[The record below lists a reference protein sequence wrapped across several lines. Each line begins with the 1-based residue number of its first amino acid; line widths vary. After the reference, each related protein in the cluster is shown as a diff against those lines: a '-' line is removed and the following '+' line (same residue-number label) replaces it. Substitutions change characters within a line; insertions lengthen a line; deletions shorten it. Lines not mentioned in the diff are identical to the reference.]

1 MALTFT
7 IDGPTNTIRFDGTP
21 DPDGVCWYA
30 TVTGWDGPPLT
41 TQLTAR
47 PGDHGAFR
55 GPSYYN
61 SRPLTVAGHCRCPD
75 VTAVRAARDKL
86 DALTPIGADIWIT
99 SAEQKSV
106 IAQLAGALLKAS
118 VNEQT
123 LTFSIPL
130 EAALPYKFGPEVQTS
145 IPMLDSVSVGA
156 PQIWH
161 FPLRLYQES
170 GQMLANPGTQHA
182 RPTVT
187 YWGPCTNPYST
198 NADTGITDQYELF
211 LPAGEFLT
219 VDHDL
224 GSALL
229 NGVAPRRN
237 TRVPGTRPWVIDPQS
252 AQTIS
257 AGAVQVGTGSRV
269 DIEFYPTYL

>member
-1 MALTFT
+1 VALTFT

-55 GPSYYN
+55 GPSNFN
-61 SRPLTVAGHCRCPD
+61 SRPLTVAGHARCPD
-75 VTAVRAARDKL
+75 TAAVREARDKL
-86 DALTPIGADIWIT
+86 DLLVPIGEDVWVT

-130 EAALPYKFGPEVQTS
+130 EAALPYKFGPEQEIDV
-145 IPMLDSVSVGA
+145 PMLDSLSVGA
-156 PQIWH
+156 GQNWL
-161 FPLRLYQES
+161 FPLALYQES
-170 GQMLANPGTQHA
+170 GQLLANPGTMPA
-182 RPTVT
+182 RPTIT
-187 YWGPCTNPYST
+187 YYGPCNQPYST
-198 NADTGITDQYELF
+198 NADTGVTDSYDLF
-211 LPAGEFLT
+211 IATGDFLV

-229 NGVAPRRN
+229 NGVSPRRN
-237 TRVPGTRPWVIDPQS
+237 TRIPGSRPWMLEPQS
-252 AQTIS
+252 AQTIV
-257 AGAVQVGTGSRV
+257 AGASFVGGGAHVGISY
-269 DIEFYPTYL
+269 YPTYL